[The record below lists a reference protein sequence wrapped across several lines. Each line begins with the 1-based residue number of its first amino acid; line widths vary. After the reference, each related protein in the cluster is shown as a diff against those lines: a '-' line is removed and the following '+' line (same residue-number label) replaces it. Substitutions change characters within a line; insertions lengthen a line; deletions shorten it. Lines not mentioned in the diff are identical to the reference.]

1 MSFTSQVAYCRS
13 PLGAL
18 EIHASPAGLH
28 AVHFPS
34 VQQDRSLASARHA
47 DLPSV
52 STATEP
58 FELLNLQS
66 DNATEPLLKEAVNQ
80 LRQYFA
86 GERQTFTLPL
96 AAAGTLFQQQVWQ
109 QLCQIPFGHTQSYG
123 ELARQLGN
131 KNAMRAVGA
140 ANGRNPIAIIVPC
153 HRVIGADGKLTGYA
167 GGLDRKIWLLHHEQ
181 RLAGH
186 LHSII

>member
-1 MSFTSQVAYCRS
+1 MSLTTHIAYCLS

-52 STATEP
+52 STAAEP

-96 AAAGTLFQQQVWQ
+96 AAAGTLFQQQVWR
-109 QLCQIPFGHTQSYG
+109 QLGQIPFGHTQSYG
-123 ELARQLGN
+123 ELAQRLGN

-140 ANGRNPIAIIVPC
+140 ANGRNPIAIVVPC

-167 GGLDRKIWLLHHEQ
+167 GGLDRKIWLLQHEQ
-181 RLAGH
+181 RVAGH
-186 LHSII
+186 FRSII

>member
-1 MSFTSQVAYCRS
+1 MSLTTHIAYCLS

-52 STATEP
+52 STAAEP

-66 DNATEPLLKEAVNQ
+66 DSATEPLLTEAANQ

-86 GERQTFTLPL
+86 GERQTFALPL

-109 QLCQIPFGHTQSYG
+109 QLGQIPFGHTQSYG
-123 ELARQLGN
+123 ELAQRLGN

-140 ANGRNPIAIIVPC
+140 ANGRNPIAIVVPC

-167 GGLDRKIWLLHHEQ
+167 GGLDRKIWLLQHEQ
-181 RLAGH
+181 RVAGH
-186 LHSII
+186 FRSII